1 MKEKGVF
8 AGGMAAFALLC
19 AFAAWWIGPATAS
32 KDEPAAQTA
41 ARSNVVVPPDPA
53 PSAPPPEALA
63 TPSPASSPLPLAS
76 ASPAPSPTA
85 TAVAAAPTPTATPMA
100 SSKPAASPAP
110 VAAAALA
117 QQVEADIAKKLAS
130 KTIEFE
136 SLKDQLTPNGKAVLD
151 SLVPLLEQAPNAR
164 FLIEGHTDS
173 WGEKAYNQALS
184 ERRARS
190 VKAYLVSKGLEASRF
205 ESQGFGDAK
214 PIADNRTS
222 AGSRKNRRIAFKAL

>member
-53 PSAPPPEALA
+53 PSAPPP
-63 TPSPASSPLPLAS
+63 ASSPLPLAS

-85 TAVAAAPTPTATPMA
+85 TAVAVAPTPTATPMA

-110 VAAAALA
+110 VAAAVSA